1 MYENQMVKAISNRQ
15 VLSACGKVVRQPTSL
30 TDSERLFQ
38 TSSSQGTAAKLSSCM
53 TNNGGS
59 GQ

>member
-1 MYENQMVKAISNRQ
+1 MVKAISNRQ